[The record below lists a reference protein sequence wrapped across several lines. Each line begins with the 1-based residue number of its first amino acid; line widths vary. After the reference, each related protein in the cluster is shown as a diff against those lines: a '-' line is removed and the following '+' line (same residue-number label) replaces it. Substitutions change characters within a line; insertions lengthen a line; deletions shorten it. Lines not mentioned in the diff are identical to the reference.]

1 MLTSPKS
8 SSFGPLN
15 KVEYRCEA
23 TQAKMTMNGTEL
35 NSTDEQG
42 LDMRRKILHISF
54 FASAL
59 INGPLLIL
67 NLNANIFFV
76 FCLMTRKTQQMKQPL
91 TILLGS
97 MVSLTILYV
106 LSVTL
111 RICVS
116 TWVKSIVVDD
126 ISDTIVNFLMRG
138 NITSYVWLMFYYH
151 FMIVPFQRALF
162 LWVKN
167 NLRSVICAVLLFDRL
182 MFLGDALFDIPSIID
197 YSRVSN
203 RTEFPFNTIGISLFS
218 IVNIYIFSCLF
229 IMIFSC
235 FATAHYL
242 NKHMKSLSASDGSL
256 SNPRL
261 HSQIR
266 VTVTGIA
273 QGVLCFLCTIC
284 DLVDVMS
291 FHLSPYFVFHIYI
304 LNTVFNLY
312 IFGTT
317 INLAVGQT
325 LFRERAVLV
334 WKAVKKR
341 LCTGKSSK
349 DLRPPGNLVTTT
361 SLSIIESSGV
371 DTAMSL

>member
-1 MLTSPKS
+1 MAMD
-8 SSFGPLN
+8 G
-15 KVEYRCEA
+15 R
-23 TQAKMTMNGTEL
+23 EL
-35 NSTDEQG
+35 NSTDEPD
-42 LDMRRKILHISF
+42 LDNRTVLYMSD
-54 FASAL
+54 FAIFS
-59 INGPLLIL
+59 INGPLVIL
-67 NLNANIFFV
+67 NLMTNIFFG
-76 FCLMTRKTQQMKQPL
+76 FCLMTRKTQQVKQPL
-91 TILLGS
+91 SILLGS
-97 MVSLTILYV
+97 IVCCTILYV

-111 RICVS
+111 MTCVLE
-116 TWVKSIVVDD
+116 WVKSDVAAM
-126 ISDTIVNFLMRG
+126 ISYTIVLLLMRV
-138 NITSYVWLMFYYH
+138 NMTSYVWLMFYYH
-151 FMIVPFQRALF
+151 IMIVPSQQVLF
-162 LWVKN
+162 LWVKKN
-167 NLRSVICAVLLFDRL
+167 IKSVIYVVMLLDSL
-182 MFLGDALFDIPSIID
+182 IFLCDASFEITSSMD
-197 YSRVSN
+197 YFRFN
-203 RTEFPFNTIGISLFS
+203 NGTEFVFIDIGIALVS
-218 IVNIYIFSCLF
+218 IVYIYLFLCLF
-229 IMIFSC
+229 VMMISC

-242 NKHMKSLSASDGSL
+242 NKHMKNLSVSDGSL

-266 VTVTGIA
+266 VTVTGIL

-291 FHLSPYFVFHIYI
+291 FYLSPYFEFDVYI
-304 LNTVFNLY
+304 HLTAINLY

-341 LCTGKSSK
+341 LCKGKSSK